1 MSNNTSNGGNN
12 EVNAKKIAKTCV
24 SGIKRRPPPVRVKE
38 IVFIPEKNAHL
49 SRFGAI
55 FLGTQ
60 QW

>member
-1 MSNNTSNGGNN
+1 MSNGGND
-12 EVNAKKIAKTCV
+12 EVNAKKIANRCV
-24 SGIKRRPPPVRVKE
+24 YGIKWRLVPIGVKE
-38 IVFIPEKNAHL
+38 VVFILEKSAHL